1 MSVLV
6 IAKAESSRNGPPVA
20 RDVKWTRDAGSR
32 TKLFELQKCL
42 LLGGKGEELVTFSD
56 FIALRGC

>member
-1 MSVLV
+1 MSALV
-6 IAKAESSRNGPPVA
+6 IAKSESSRNGPPVA

-42 LLGGKGEELVTFSD
+42 LLLQGEGLVTFSD